1 MEQVMQETITKK
13 PKRVTTVLLNFRV
26 TPEDGAS
33 LKEEAA
39 RRRTNVSSVVRGALL
54 QAGVLKSNRPDDE
67 SSKEG
72 VEVKDAV

>member
-1 MEQVMQETITKK
+1 MTRNTASVI
-13 PKRVTTVLLNFRV
+13 LNFRAA
-26 TPEDGAS
+26 PEDAAS